1 MAFLDN
7 SGDII
12 MQATLTDSGR
22 KRLAK
27 GNFKVEYVGF
37 GDDEINYT
45 LYNPNH
51 SSGVAYYDL
60 DIVQT
65 PVLEA
70 FTNSNSF
77 LKSRLRTI
85 EIEDV
90 LHLSILKH
98 NTLEGSG
105 KPLGALAGK
114 NQNVLVVGATSLM
127 ASNFKHATT
136 GEIQI
141 PNWFIDGSSAKAV
154 ADTNYNYR
162 IVVDQGLDNT
172 ALTGNDK
179 WDGALASFQENDS
192 LYVYIDDRAGA
203 LVKPSTPPA
212 PAAASYVDVD
222 DIASYFLVENEY
234 KQRPPI
240 GSEGA
245 SNIKGARGMRWWIY
259 VEAASAIKND
269 TQFMEKYGYQI
280 SNFYYGA
287 GSLGYANPAN
297 GNTVWAYDTTLRI
310 VGGTTGYTI
319 DIPLRF
325 IRET

>member
-12 MQATLTDSGR
+12 MQAVLTDSGR

-27 GNFKVEYVGF
+27 GNFKIEYVGF

-51 SSGVAYYDL
+51 SQGVSYYDL

-85 EIEDV
+85 ETENI
-90 LHLSILKH
+90 LHLAILKH
-98 NTLEGSG
+98 NTLESSG
-105 KPLGALAGK
+105 KPFGSTAGY
-114 NQNVLVVGATSLM
+114 NQNVLVVGATPLM
-127 ASNFKHATT
+127 ASNFKNAA
-136 GEIQI
+136 GDLQI
-141 PNWFIDGSSAKAV
+141 PNWFIDGSSAKAA

-162 IVVDQGLDNT
+162 IVIDQGLDNT

-179 WDGALASFQENDS
+179 WDGVLPRFQQNDS
-192 LYVYIDDRAGA
+192 LYVYIDDRAAA
-203 LVKPSTPPA
+203 LAKPSSPPA
-212 PAAASYVDVD
+212 MAAASYVDAD
-222 DIASYFLVENEY
+222 DIASYFLIENEY
-234 KQRPPI
+234 KQPPPKD
-240 GSEGA
+240 SEGA
-245 SNIKGARGMRWWIY
+245 SNVKGARGMRWNLY
-259 VEAASAIKND
+259 PVAQSALRND
-269 TQFMEKYGYQI
+269 TQFMEKFGFQI
-280 SNFYYGA
+280 SNFYSG
-287 GSLGYANPAN
+287 LGYATPAS

-310 VGGTTGYTI
+310 VGGVTGYTL

>member
-45 LYNPNH
+45 LYNSNH
-51 SSGVAYYDL
+51 SSGVSYYDL
-60 DIVQT
+60 DIIQT

-85 EIEDV
+85 EIENI
-90 LHLSILKH
+90 LHMSILKH

-105 KPLGALAGK
+105 KPLGTIAGY

-127 ASNFKHATT
+127 ASNFKKTSEAS
-136 GEIQI
+136 I
-141 PNWFIDGSSAKAV
+141 PNWFIDGSSAKAA
-154 ADTNYNYR
+154 ADTNYNYK
-162 IVVDQGLDNT
+162 IVVDQGFDNV

-179 WDGALASFQENDS
+179 WDGNLASFQENDS
-192 LYVYIDDRAGA
+192 LYAYVDDRALA
-203 LVKPSTPPA
+203 LVKPSAPPS
-212 PAAASYVDVD
+212 PAAASYVDAD
-222 DIASYFLVENEY
+222 DVASYFLVENEY
-234 KQRPPI
+234 KQRPPN
-240 GSEGA
+240 GSENA
-245 SNIKGARGMRWWIY
+245 SNIKGARGLRWWVY

-280 SNFYYGA
+280 STFYTT
-287 GSLGYANPAN
+287 LGYDTPAS
-297 GNTVWAYDTTLRI
+297 GDTVWAYDTTLRLT
-310 VGGTTGYTI
+310 GGTTGYTI
-319 DIPLRF
+319 DIPLRL